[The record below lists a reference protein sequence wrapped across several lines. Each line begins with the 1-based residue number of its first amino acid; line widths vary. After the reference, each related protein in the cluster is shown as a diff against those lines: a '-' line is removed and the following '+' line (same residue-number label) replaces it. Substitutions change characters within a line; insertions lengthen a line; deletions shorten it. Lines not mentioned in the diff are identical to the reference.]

1 MSSIYKSRILLS
13 KVRDLSFPG
22 ERDCNVK
29 HEISAVAANSTLK
42 TLWYQIDFVLHL
54 STNSMKQK
62 IRTLALTIYLF
73 IGILIPS
80 CDWINTVDD
89 CDCSGSRYFDVEG
102 LQVDAFTDIDQGI
115 LVTPAQQLRL
125 SEFDG
130 FYVDYLVDYHAC
142 LTPKADF
149 SLSLMNSAFACS
161 CLPGFDGS
169 NTEEL
174 LDFTITT
181 INDFDADH
189 LAGSNIIDLFQYQG
203 GFFEPDD
210 QPLAD
215 FLVQE
220 QSGKLTIEDMRLRLL
235 EAPSLD
241 SVLQIKVRMEL
252 STGEV
257 YEELSPAF
265 VLLP

>member
-1 MSSIYKSRILLS
+1 
-13 KVRDLSFPG
+13 
-22 ERDCNVK
+22 
-29 HEISAVAANSTLK
+29 
-42 TLWYQIDFVLHL
+42 
-54 STNSMKQK
+54 MKQK

-80 CDWINTVDD
+80 CDWITTIDD
-89 CDCSGSRYFDVEG
+89 CDCSGSRYFDMEG

-115 LVTPAQQLRL
+115 LVTPAQQLTL

-130 FYVDYLVDYHAC
+130 FYVDYLVNYHAC
-142 LTPKADF
+142 LMPKADF
-149 SLSLMNSAFACS
+149 SLSLMNSALACS
-161 CLPGFDGS
+161 CLGGFDGS

-174 LDFTITT
+174 VDFTITT
-181 INDFDADH
+181 INDFNADH
-189 LAGSNIIDLFQYQG
+189 LAGSDIIDLFQYEG

-215 FLVQE
+215 FLMQE

-235 EAPSLD
+235 EAPSMD